1 MFSWYK
7 VVIMAVNEP
16 FKYRHLFSQCC
27 SFSLFCNSRAC
38 FALYEKGY
46 HWDKSNSIQPAL
58 YKQYQCIS
66 LTVLFPFPFK
76 CKPLSKSGEDTRLWL
91 EDGPGEPV
99 KGRRIICVLD
109 VNGFW
114 RVAVKHLI
122 QLHVTSSIISS
133 LTATPK
139 FIVIHL
145 KGYYCVCSAAL
156 PVNCAVVTLVWGW
169 PASKRDKCCS
179 LIWYQ
184 LGIGGLASSFGHTQ

>member
-1 MFSWYK
+1 MSPSNTD
-7 VVIMAVNEP
+7 ACLVNAAHFLYSVTPEP
-16 FKYRHLFSQCC
+16 VLHCMKKDITETNQTQSSQH
-27 SFSLFCNSRAC
+27 
-38 FALYEKGY
+38 YT
-46 HWDKSNSIQPAL
+46 SNI
-58 YKQYQCIS
+58 KCIS

-76 CKPLSKSGEDTRLWL
+76 CKPLSKSGEDTRLWS

-99 KGRRIICVLD
+99 EGRTINGVLYI
-109 VNGFW
+109 NGFW

-122 QLHVTSSIISS
+122 RLHVTSSISSS

-145 KGYYCVCSAAL
+145 KGHYCVCSAAL
-156 PVNCAVVTLVWGW
+156 PVSRAELTPVLGW

-184 LGIGGLASSFGHTQ
+184 LGIRGLASSCGHTQ

>member
-1 MFSWYK
+1 MSPSNTDTCS
-7 VVIMAVNEP
+7 VNAAHFLYSVTPEP
-16 FKYRHLFSQCC
+16 VLLCMKRDTTETNQTQ
-27 SFSLFCNSRAC
+27 
-38 FALYEKGY
+38 
-46 HWDKSNSIQPAL
+46 SNQHYTSNI
-58 YKQYQCIS
+58 KCIS

-99 KGRRIICVLD
+99 KGRRIICALN

-114 RVAVKHLI
+114 RAAVKHLI

-156 PVNCAVVTLVWGW
+156 PVSHAVVTPVWGW
-169 PASKRDKCCS
+169 PASKRDECCS

-184 LGIGGLASSFGHTQ
+184 LGIRGLASSFGHTQ